1 MFVICNTINFLYF
14 GHKENWVCYGWPT
27 LYMCDARAS
36 VLCQTHTPSLCVFS
50 FTFLLFSCWAL
61 FFTLQVK
68 EPIQEW
74 SLTLKAHI
82 LELKPLNVTHA
93 LSLSF
98 FLRTLAYSHFLAN
111 KIASRTITQLFFTI
125 ISFLIDLKLPI
136 YGRWVVEKRSN
147 NVQSNDHKKKMNL
160 QVCLNLKLLLWYS

>member
-1 MFVICNTINFLYF
+1 MSYYNINFLVWSQRKLSLLWLTNLI
-14 GHKENWVCYGWPT
+14 HVRHTCIRCVKLKLIP
-27 LYMCDARAS
+27 LS
-36 VLCQTHTPSLCVFS
+36 VSS
-50 FTFLLFSCWAL
+50 FPLFLLFSCWTP
-61 FFTLQVK
+61 FFTFQVK

-136 YGRWVVEKRSN
+136 YGRWVGEKRSN